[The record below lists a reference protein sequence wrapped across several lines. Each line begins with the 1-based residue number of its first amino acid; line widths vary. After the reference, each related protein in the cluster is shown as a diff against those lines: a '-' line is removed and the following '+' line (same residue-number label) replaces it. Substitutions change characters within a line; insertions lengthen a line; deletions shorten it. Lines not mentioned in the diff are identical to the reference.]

1 MGKLFEFKNVKITLK
16 GQVLF
21 ENISFVFNEGERLML
36 SGENGS
42 GKSLLLE
49 LIALGKSKDLC
60 ERYSGLEVTGEI
72 VDANENDLLNPET
85 ERKIAYVAQSE
96 ETYKNSTLLKQAE
109 IAANGVGIDL
119 DEQKLDY
126 YLERFGLVEK
136 KKQKLKNNLSLG
148 QGKLVHIITRLLKL
162 PATNI
167 LLLDEPLNHLS
178 FKNSKIL
185 NEIILDEI
193 KNNPDLSII
202 MVSHCR
208 AISFV
213 DQKIEYNYDSSCME
227 KKEYRSYD
235 CFE

>member
-1 MGKLFEFKNVKITLK
+1 MGKLFEYKNVLITLK
-16 GQVLF
+16 DQVLF
-21 ENISFVFNEGERLML
+21 ENISFLFNEGDRYMLM
-36 SGENGS
+36 GENGS

-49 LIALGKSKDLC
+49 LVALGKTKDLF
-60 ERYSGLEVTGEI
+60 ERYDVLQVTGEI
-72 VDANENDLLNPET
+72 IDAYGNDLLDPET
-85 ERKIAYVAQSE
+85 ERKIAYVAQTE
-96 ETYKNSTLLKQAE
+96 DTYKNTTLLKQAK
-109 IAANGVGIDL
+109 IATNGVGIDL
-119 DEQKLDY
+119 DEEKLDY
-126 YLERFGLVEK
+126 LLERFGLTAK
-136 KKQKLKNNLSLG
+136 KNQKLKNNLSLG

-185 NEIILDEI
+185 NDILLEEI
-193 KNNPDLSII
+193 KNNPNLSII

-213 DQKIEYNYDSSCME
+213 NQKLEYNYDENCME
-227 KKEYRSYD
+227 KKEYHSYD

>member
-1 MGKLFEFKNVKITLK
+1 M
-16 GQVLF
+16 
-21 ENISFVFNEGERLML
+21 
-36 SGENGS
+36 
-42 GKSLLLE
+42 
-49 LIALGKSKDLC
+49 
-60 ERYSGLEVTGEI
+60 
-72 VDANENDLLNPET
+72 
-85 ERKIAYVAQSE
+85 
-96 ETYKNSTLLKQAE
+96 
-109 IAANGVGIDL
+109 
-119 DEQKLDY
+119 
-126 YLERFGLVEK
+126 ERFGLVEK

-185 NEIILDEI
+185 NDIILDEI

-213 DQKIEYNYDSSCME
+213 DQKIEY
-227 KKEYRSYD
+227 RSYD

>member
-1 MGKLFEFKNVKITLK
+1 MGKLFEFKNVRITLK
-16 GQVLF
+16 DQVLF
-21 ENISFVFNEGERLML
+21 ENISFAFNEGDRYMLM
-36 SGENGS
+36 GENGS

-49 LIALGKSKDLC
+49 LVALGKTKDLF
-60 ERYSGLEVTGEI
+60 ERYDGLQVTGEI
-72 VDANENDLLNPET
+72 IDAYGNDLLDPET
-85 ERKIAYVAQSE
+85 ERKIAYVAQTE
-96 ETYKNSTLLKQAE
+96 DTYKNATLLKQAK

-119 DEQKLDY
+119 DEEKLDY
-126 YLERFGLVEK
+126 LLERFGLTAK
-136 KKQKLKNNLSLG
+136 KNQKLKNNLSLG

-185 NEIILDEI
+185 NDIVLEEI
-193 KNNPDLSII
+193 KNNPNISII

-213 DQKIEYNYDSSCME
+213 NQKIEYNYDDNCME
-227 KKEYRSYD
+227 KKEYHSYD